1 MSALKLLHTE
11 WQIAFSEWHLHRTD
25 SCAEVEKTT
34 RINYLNLVRE
44 MQQARI
50 ESRRECTH

>member
-25 SCAEVEKTT
+25 SCAEVEKTA

-44 MQQARI
+44 IQQARI
-50 ESRRECTH
+50 ESRRV